1 MNPLK
6 AGDIAPKFS
15 LPDQDGEPWVTDFR
29 TRVLVYFYPKAMTP
43 GCTVQACGLRDNMD
57 ELKKAGVDVLGISTD
72 KPEKLSRFA
81 EKELL
86 NFTLL
91 SDEDHPKSEQFGVW
105 GEKVLHGQKPTMAF
119 IASASD

>member
-1 MNPLK
+1 
-6 AGDIAPKFS
+6 
-15 LPDQDGEPWVTDFR
+15 
-29 TRVLVYFYPKAMTP
+29 
-43 GCTVQACGLRDNMD
+43 MD

-91 SDEDHPKSEQFGVW
+91 SDEDHQDVYKRQPKLTER
-105 GEKVLHGQKPTMAF
+105 
-119 IASASD
+119 

>member
-6 AGDIAPKFS
+6 AGESHRNLACRIK
-15 LPDQDGEPWVTDFR
+15 DGEQVNLTDFQGQ
-29 TRVLVYFYPKAMTP
+29 RVLVYFYPKAMTP

-72 KPEKLSRFA
+72 KPENSPVLR
-81 EKELL
+81 KELL

-91 SDEDHPKSEQFGVW
+91 SDEDHQVRTIRRLG
-105 GEKVLHGQKPTMAF
+105 
-119 IASASD
+119 

>member
-1 MNPLK
+1 
-6 AGDIAPKFS
+6 
-15 LPDQDGEPWVTDFR
+15 
-29 TRVLVYFYPKAMTP
+29 
-43 GCTVQACGLRDNMD
+43 MD

-91 SDEDHPKSEQFGVW
+91 SDEDHQVCEQFGVW
-105 GEKVLHGQKPTMAF
+105 GKSPSWAKPTMVF
-119 IASASD
+119 IASAS